1 MAWRDDLIAASFRG
15 APFKV
20 RSHSGNVGRRVQ
32 VHEFPLRNK
41 PYTEDLGRKKRD
53 FKIEAYVLGTDYMG
67 QRDALLRAAELPGPG
82 QLQHPYLGEMRATC
96 IGCEVREDTAE
107 GGMARFTLDFIEA
120 GDLAFT
126 GVAASTGAAVVAAAD
141 VASSAAQSSFT
152 AAHKVAGKPAF
163 VAQGSQSIFSR
174 ALRNM
179 QGVVGRVRA
188 AADRVAELNRDIEAQ
203 RRDLVALIYTP
214 ASAAQALAGNVRLL
228 VRNVATVPRDA
239 LALARTLYQFGSLLP
254 AVDPSTSSRRQLA
267 TNQHQ
272 MLQLVRV
279 VALAEGARA
288 AAAVAYVSYEDALA
302 TRDEIVAGI
311 DAAFDDGAD
320 DDTFDALRA
329 LRAAVVRDVAAR
341 GANLARL
348 VRWVPA
354 ATMPVVV
361 AAQQLYAAPSQADE
375 LLARNRI
382 RHPLFVPGA
391 RALEVLSNA

>member
-1 MAWRDDLIAASFRG
+1 
-15 APFKV
+15 
-20 RSHSGNVGRRVQ
+20 
-32 VHEFPLRNK
+32 
-41 PYTEDLGRKKRD
+41 
-53 FKIEAYVLGTDYMG
+53 
-67 QRDALLRAAELPGPG
+67 
-82 QLQHPYLGEMRATC
+82 
-96 IGCEVREDTAE
+96 
-107 GGMARFTLDFIEA
+107 MARFTLDFIEA

-163 VAQGSQSIFSR
+163 VAQGSQSIFSQ

-179 QGVVGRVRA
+179 QGAVGRVRA
-188 AADRVAELNRDIEAQ
+188 AAGGVAELNRDIEAQ

-228 VRNVATVPRDA
+228 VRNVATAPRDA

-254 AVDPSTSSRRQLA
+254 AVDPSTTSRRQLA

-288 AAAVAYVSYEDALA
+288 AAAVAFVSYEDALA
-302 TRDEIVAGI
+302 TRDEIVSAI
-311 DAAFDDGAD
+311 DAAFDAGAD

-348 VRWVPA
+348 VRWVPP